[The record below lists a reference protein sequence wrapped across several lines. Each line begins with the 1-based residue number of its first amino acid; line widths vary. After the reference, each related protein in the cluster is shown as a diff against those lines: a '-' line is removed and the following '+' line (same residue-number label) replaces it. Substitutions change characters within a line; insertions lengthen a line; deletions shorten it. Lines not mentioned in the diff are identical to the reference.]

1 MIIETIK
8 ATRLQARK
16 DRNNAV
22 ASVLGVII
30 GELDRRQKHDDE
42 SCIKVIS
49 SAIDNNKLALEHAQ
63 GDQVDILT
71 TENEVL
77 ESLLPDKLS
86 ESELDAFVSDF
97 VLSTGASTMRDMG
110 KLMGALKATGKVFDG
125 GKASALFKLAIEV

>member
-22 ASVLGVII
+22 ASVLGVIM

-63 GDQVDILT
+63 GDHVDILNK
-71 TENEVL
+71 ENAVL
-77 ESLLPDKLS
+77 ESLLPAKISD
-86 ESELDAFVSDF
+86 SELDTFVSEF
-97 VLSTGASTMRDMG
+97 VLESGSDSMRDMG

-125 GKASALFKLAIEV
+125 GKASALFKLAIGL